1 MFVSTFFVEMNKTTT
16 IFVLNNILFGS
27 CAYVYSCNFL
37 YLQFYCSQ
45 VARHNDFQLIF
56 VNMLKQLFKD
66 TRHHANILL
75 VVTKSQNCKSYLLPP
90 NPIPIPI
97 WILAFAVKLAG
108 AIKIVAIIYKK
119 NFKPF
124 PK

>member
-56 VNMLKQLFKD
+56 VNILKQLFKD
-66 TRHHANILL
+66 TRHYTNILL

-90 NPIPIPI
+90 I

-108 AIKIVAIIYKK
+108 AKIIVAIIYKK

-124 PK
+124 FK

>member
-90 NPIPIPI
+90 IPI
-97 WILAFAVKLAG
+97 WILAFAVKLV
-108 AIKIVAIIYKK
+108 VAISNVANIYKK

>member
-1 MFVSTFFVEMNKTTT
+1 MFVSTFFVETNKATT
-16 IFVLNNILFGS
+16 IFVLNNIVFCLVLALMCILVTFCIS
-27 CAYVYSCNFL
+27 NSIAVKLHDIVTFS
-37 YLQFYCSQ
+37 
-45 VARHNDFQLIF
+45 F
-56 VNMLKQLFKD
+56 VNMLRQLFKD

-75 VVTKSQNCKSYLLPP
+75 GVTKSQNCKSYLLP
-90 NPIPIPI
+90 IIPI

-108 AIKIVAIIYKK
+108 ANIIVALNYKK